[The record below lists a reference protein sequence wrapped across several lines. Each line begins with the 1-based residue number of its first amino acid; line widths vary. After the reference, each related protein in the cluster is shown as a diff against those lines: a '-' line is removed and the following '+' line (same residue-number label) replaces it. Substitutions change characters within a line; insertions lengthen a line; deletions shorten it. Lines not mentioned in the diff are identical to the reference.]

1 MLRELSVEEFIRE
14 TGSDSP
20 APGGGSI
27 AALTGASAAAL
38 IEMVANLTIGK
49 EGYEDVQDE
58 IKEIQKKSSAYKE
71 KLLGLIDEDANS
83 FNQVIKGFRMPKE
96 TDEEKEVRK
105 KTIQEG
111 YKHASNV
118 PFSIGETAYE
128 LLDLAERVVEIGNK
142 NAITDGAVAAM
153 SARNA
158 VRGAFYNVKIN
169 IGSIK
174 DEEFVKDKREKME
187 KYENSVD
194 KREKEILEKVNL

>member
-27 AALTGASAAAL
+27 AALNAATSAAL

-58 IKEIQKKSSAYKE
+58 IKEIQKKASDYKE
-71 KLLGLIDEDANS
+71 KFVKLIDEDANS
-83 FNQVIKGFRMPKE
+83 FNSVIKGFRMPKE
-96 TDEEKEVRK
+96 TEEEKKERTK
-105 KTIQEG
+105 AIQEG

-118 PFSIGETAYE
+118 PFEVGATAFE
-128 LLDLAERVVEIGNK
+128 LLDLAERVIDIGNK
-142 NAITDGAVAAM
+142 SAVTDGAIAAM
-153 SARNA
+153 AARNA
-158 VRGAFYNVKIN
+158 VHGAFYNVKIN

-174 DEEFVKDKREKME
+174 DEEFVEDKRAQME
-187 KYENSVD
+187 KYEREVD
-194 KREKEILEKVNL
+194 IREKEVLAKVNL

>member
-158 VRGAFYNVKIN
+158 VHGAFYNVKIN

>member
-105 KTIQEG
+105 KAIQEG

-158 VRGAFYNVKIN
+158 VHGAFYNVKIN